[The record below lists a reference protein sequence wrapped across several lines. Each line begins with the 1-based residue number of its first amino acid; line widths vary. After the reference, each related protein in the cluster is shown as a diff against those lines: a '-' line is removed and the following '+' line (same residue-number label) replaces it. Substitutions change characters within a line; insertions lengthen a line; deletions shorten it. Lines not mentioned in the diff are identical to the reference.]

1 MAENLTLP
9 GLFDGFEPPPT
20 APPSQPKPRARTQP
34 LGPVEPPRAPTAAYA
49 AMLKVIPR
57 VELDFPG
64 NSRTA
69 PVPYQLVDG
78 TPRGPKVGKARGKLS
93 KIDYAAML
101 GKAHGAPVF
110 GPTGAVFWDYRP
122 RASSK
127 ATGYRIECEGGSDP
141 DAAGEHGCGDSRTI
155 KGAREIAQAHARA
168 WGKPAK
174 IYSRTRQRTGQL
186 VETVTVDLEKTS
198 LRDLEAIA
206 SEGAASLEKLRKRS
220 RAAVTQIEV
229 SQARYAVDA
238 KKRWLDQVSTA
249 LVKATKR
256 IESLERG
263 HDEPPPP
270 KARATAKPKAGAKR
284 TWTTRP
290 PGEIL
295 TPWEKRGKSI
305 VAHKWP
311 GGLNQGAYE
320 IRKETIYEAGER
332 PGTSKKVRDVYRV
345 YWMPERSREPHS
357 FLNELG
363 NAVHR
368 SFNDYG
374 GVPVGVAPD
383 SWQTIEQA
391 KVVALRH
398 AQHDLPVVEA
408 LPVPE
413 KPTLGKWKPTGWYP
427 ESEIR
432 YFDLAKNPHKP
443 GLEKYADWVVD
454 AFPWKVWGEGSP
466 AFYAKPDDKYMDP
479 AYRYSVIIRAPDD
492 PERPSREAARSE
504 GLGYGQVWKNLK
516 IEPVH
521 KIRGAIL
528 EATAD
533 GRPRTWNRIT
543 VEAFGISADVVP
555 ERVARIL
562 GELVGEQKLAFAV
575 RDNGGFLFWNDAI
588 WRKAH
593 GNASKPGKPR
603 ASKVPKPK
611 AKRKAKPKGRATA
624 PPVSPIGLLLVNAF
638 RWGLDE
644 PDTSRGDAVEAILK
658 RDGLD
663 PATLDNLL
671 RYTGQDLMALLHASN
686 DRELLRATDKP
697 VSYWVDAI
705 EAASRVSKERRPA
718 APKPAPVEWER
729 IGYPE
734 EQRVLEQ
741 AGWKTWTERRD
752 SDLYPKSMAG
762 KTVLRTETPPE
773 ETIDAIQFRE
783 WIRPYKETPGKW
795 SEPAYIA
802 ARSSK
807 VPGRWQLTWF
817 KDGEPVGDSERD
829 TLAELVELARG
840 EGAYVTQVVT
850 RGPAKPSKPKRPAK
864 PKAPRKPRRT
874 KAPSI
879 MDQIL
884 GAAPPA
890 VVLPQGDLPSAYRG
904 KKLSSSQT
912 EAAQLDGW
920 LDAHYPDLVKRVEY
934 LVREH
939 QALVVIN
946 TSGGKDSQAMFLY
959 LTRDLKLP
967 KGNVLVVHADLP
979 GADWPGTT
987 EWVRKTSAPYPV
999 EIVRSELT
1007 FDEKIRQRGK
1017 FPDAARR
1024 FCTSD
1029 LKRGPIQKLIRSELC
1044 KRAGLEPGCSKLPLT
1059 SQRIVINAMGMR
1071 AQESTGRSKLSPWT
1085 VDLKQTAANRLVFN
1099 WLPVHAW
1106 THDRVFSSI
1115 EKHGQTPFWIYGRT
1129 PADRKRLVAAG
1140 SVGEDGKP
1148 RPMSRMSCQ
1157 FCILAS
1163 AGDQLTAAMLA
1174 PQRAQEI
1181 CSLERLTGH
1190 TMKAKVRK
1198 RKGKP
1203 DEVIQQPMSQTV
1215 EKARQIQEKGIRSA
1229 GLRVLA

>member
-1 MAENLTLP
+1 M
-9 GLFDGFEPPPT
+9 LFR
-20 APPSQPKPRARTQP
+20 SC
-34 LGPVEPPRAPTAAYA
+34 
-49 AMLKVIPR
+49 
-57 VELDFPG
+57 
-64 NSRTA
+64 
-69 PVPYQLVDG
+69 
-78 TPRGPKVGKARGKLS
+78 
-93 KIDYAAML
+93 
-101 GKAHGAPVF
+101 
-110 GPTGAVFWDYRP
+110 
-122 RASSK
+122 
-127 ATGYRIECEGGSDP
+127 ATDL
-141 DAAGEHGCGDSRTI
+141 AAG
-155 KGAREIAQAHARA
+155 GAERRA
-168 WGKPAK
+168 ERFEQLQEMKRRPA
-174 IYSRTRQRTGQL
+174 
-186 VETVTVDLEKTS
+186 
-198 LRDLEAIA
+198 A
-206 SEGAASLEKLRKRS
+206 
-220 RAAVTQIEV
+220 
-229 SQARYAVDA
+229 
-238 KKRWLDQVSTA
+238 
-249 LVKATKR
+249 
-256 IESLERG
+256 
-263 HDEPPPP
+263 
-270 KARATAKPKAGAKR
+270 AKPKA
-284 TWTTRP
+284 
-290 PGEIL
+290 
-295 TPWEKRGKSI
+295 
-305 VAHKWP
+305 
-311 GGLNQGAYE
+311 
-320 IRKETIYEAGER
+320 
-332 PGTSKKVRDVYRV
+332 
-345 YWMPERSREPHS
+345 
-357 FLNELG
+357 
-363 NAVHR
+363 
-368 SFNDYG
+368 
-374 GVPVGVAPD
+374 
-383 SWQTIEQA
+383 
-391 KVVALRH
+391 
-398 AQHDLPVVEA
+398 
-408 LPVPE
+408 
-413 KPTLGKWKPTGWYP
+413 
-427 ESEIR
+427 
-432 YFDLAKNPHKP
+432 
-443 GLEKYADWVVD
+443 
-454 AFPWKVWGEGSP
+454 
-466 AFYAKPDDKYMDP
+466 
-479 AYRYSVIIRAPDD
+479 
-492 PERPSREAARSE
+492 
-504 GLGYGQVWKNLK
+504 
-516 IEPVH
+516 
-521 KIRGAIL
+521 
-528 EATAD
+528 
-533 GRPRTWNRIT
+533 
-543 VEAFGISADVVP
+543 
-555 ERVARIL
+555 
-562 GELVGEQKLAFAV
+562 
-575 RDNGGFLFWNDAI
+575 
-588 WRKAH
+588 
-593 GNASKPGKPR
+593 
-603 ASKVPKPK
+603 
-611 AKRKAKPKGRATA
+611 KAKPKGAA
-624 PPVSPIGLLLVNAF
+624 PSPVSPIGLLLVNAF

-939 QALVVIN
+939 NALVVIN

-1190 TMKAKVRK
+1190 SM
-1198 RKGKP
+1198 
-1203 DEVIQQPMSQTV
+1203 
-1215 EKARQIQEKGIRSA
+1215 
-1229 GLRVLA
+1229 